1 MKKNLILCA
10 VASIS
15 FCVFAQEIL
24 DDTEVVLHSEEPKKA
39 VSELIDNQI
48 VYLVEPA
55 SAEAEPSTTVQVQK
69 ESSRPAETV
78 KTAEAQ
84 EKKSVPPKAEAALP
98 KKIESKTAESA
109 DEKTAEVEAITP
121 SRTITAKQNQ
131 HISIAFPGTKWT
143 YLGEESEPKITD
155 YDGSSVKENTSKF
168 YFFAKKS
175 GSTLLHFYKNDV
187 IAKKYIDDYVEFV
200 IEKAADE
207 PKKTVAEKTSGT
219 DNSEKAEPES
229 AGEKTA
235 RAENRKNEEGE
246 KNSYEE
252 LLDPTSFKIESKSN
266 QPETPTETDAV
277 LEQAQAA
284 YDAGNFAE
292 AKDFI
297 DTFFGSAISNLDR
310 GLFLQGQILEAYSSI
325 RNIRGALR
333 SYQNLLI
340 NYPLSKYAQSAEK
353 RAIYLERFYFD
364 IY

>member
-69 ESSRPAETV
+69 ESSRPV
-78 KTAEAQ
+78 AEAQ
-84 EKKSVPPKAEAALP
+84 EKKSVPPTAEVALP
-98 KKIESKTAESA
+98 KKIESKPAESA

-310 GLFLQGQILEAYSSI
+310 GLFLQGQILDAYSSI